1 MKIVLIHGQN
11 HKGSTYHIGRMVAEK
26 TSPEGTIAEF
36 FLPGDL
42 NHFCIGCYACVE
54 DVTKCPFYEEKI
66 RIMREVE
73 SADLLIFTTPT
84 YCLRESAPM
93 KSFMDLTFNY
103 WMSHRPRKCMFSKK
117 AVVISTAAGKGAKK
131 AAKSVAN
138 ALFYWGIPRIWT
150 YGICV
155 QAMNWDGIRDRKKQK
170 IEKAASRIAAKVLR
184 KDHVKAGLRT
194 KALFMLMRMMQKA
207 NLGSGEAD
215 RSYWESNGWLAKERP
230 WKN

>member
-1 MKIVLIHGQN
+1 
-11 HKGSTYHIGRMVAEK
+11 
-26 TSPEGTIAEF
+26 
-36 FLPGDL
+36 
-42 NHFCIGCYACVE
+42 
-54 DVTKCPFYEEKI
+54 
-66 RIMREVE
+66 MREVE

-155 QAMNWDGIRDRKKQK
+155 QAMSWDGIRSRKKQK
-170 IEKAASRIAAKVLR
+170 IEKDISRIAGKVLR
-184 KDHVKAGLRT
+184 KEHVKAGLRT
-194 KALFMLMRMMQKA
+194 S
-207 NLGSGEAD
+207 SGEAD
-215 RSYWESNGWLAKERP
+215 RAYWETNGWLAKERP
-230 WKN
+230 WKQ